1 MYVTSIQQKL
11 LVKVFP
17 LLHGVSL
24 EYPYHIVIRAETNT
38 RIFALL
44 HMYSNT
50 KRVFGCKVNDFSALI
65 IAYLKSLMVF
75 Q

>member
-24 EYPYHIVIRAETNT
+24 EYLYHIVIRAETNT
-38 RIFALL
+38 KIFSLL
-44 HMYSNT
+44 HSYVFEYEESIRMYSE
-50 KRVFGCKVNDFSALI
+50 
-65 IAYLKSLMVF
+65 
-75 Q
+75 